1 MAATAATLTAGTAE
15 DILDAN
21 DYRGEYTIQLQTDE
35 GPVFLAF
42 GDDASAS
49 GGITLKYPGDTVRV
63 SGYTATLACSAYS
76 ASATPTIGIETA
88 PGIEYVSG
96 QFGGPWPTS

>member
-1 MAATAATLTAGTAE
+1 MSATAKTLTASTAE
-15 DILDAN
+15 DILDAD
-21 DYRGEYTIQLQTDE
+21 DYRGEYLIQLQSDE
-35 GPVFLAF
+35 GPVYLAF
-42 GDDASAS
+42 GATASAS
-49 GGITLKYPGDTVRV
+49 GGISLQYPGDTVRV

-76 ASATPTIGIETA
+76 AAATPTIGIETS